1 MAHEMT
7 TEQLFEAVRVYLK
20 NRIEHGG
27 KEVVNLNNLGDEI
40 LSEVEFSIYHNEIVG
55 REIGNNSLEYLE
67 LFQEMMV
74 DAKVT
79 SELNLPRRFY
89 S

>member
-1 MAHEMT
+1 MT
-7 TEQLFEAVRVYLK
+7 TSQLFEAVRVYLK

-27 KEVVNLNNLGDEI
+27 REIVNQDNLCNEI
-40 LSEVEFSIYHNEIVG
+40 LSEEEFRIYHNEIVG
-55 REIGNNSLEYLE
+55 REIDKGSIEYLE
-67 LFQEMMV
+67 LFQEMFI

-79 SELNLPRRFY
+79 NKMNLPRRFY